1 MAVGV
6 ELEAVAFG
14 VVADGVGHGR
24 RLNTLGA
31 RRQGARAERFILLQ
45 RTRRKTGEQ

>member
-1 MAVGV
+1 MALRV

-24 RLNTLGA
+24 RLNTHGA
-31 RRQGARAERFILLQ
+31 RRQGASVERFILLQ
-45 RTRRKTGEQ
+45 RTRCKMGEH